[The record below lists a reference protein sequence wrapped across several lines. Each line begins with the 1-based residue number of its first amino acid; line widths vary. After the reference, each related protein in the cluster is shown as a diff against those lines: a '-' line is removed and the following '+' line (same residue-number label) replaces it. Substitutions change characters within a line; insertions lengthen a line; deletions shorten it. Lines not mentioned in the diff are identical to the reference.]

1 MKLYKYI
8 GLFRLLGRIV
18 VLLLGF
24 ASLGVLAFCIH
35 YMLGS
40 EEETLQRILCIAVC
54 TFIFGGLGI
63 YLIYYGINYDRMEA
77 REQEATLEK
86 ERAERRKTA
95 AQKLEEATRKQ
106 RTERLSYIVFTI
118 LATAGAVY
126 FFTEKDI
133 WMIVICGGFA
143 AFSLYMVIRNPDTEE
158 VKNLKEDARRKQQ
171 IDSLLDDRKDD
182 GAIVILENIP
192 RLKLIEEAIDS
203 FGDEYLGRKN
213 GRNTVIIWKVDRDN
227 YALTFPL
234 GYQPDAPANLFWEF
248 YGYDMQPIGWFP
260 SRHIKTC
267 GQWTMLCLDED
278 GEIVG
283 VTDDGHHFA
292 TNTEEGIFYLA
303 PATDRHLPYRQ
314 RPNIRKDNLVKLE
327 IFS

>member
-8 GLFRLLGRIV
+8 GLFRLLGRIF

-24 ASLGVLAFCIH
+24 ASLGFLVFCIH
-35 YMLGS
+35 YILGS
-40 EEETLQRILCIAVC
+40 EDTTQRILCIALCV
-54 TFIFGGLGI
+54 FIFGGLGI
-63 YLIYYGINYDRMEA
+63 YLLYYGINYDRMEA
-77 REQEATLEK
+77 REYEATLEK

-106 RTERLSYIVFTI
+106 RTERLSYVAFTI
-118 LATAGAVY
+118 LATAGVV
-126 FFTEKDI
+126 FFFIDKDT
-133 WMIVICGGFA
+133 WMTIICGGTA
-143 AFSLYMVIRNPDTEE
+143 AFCLYMAIRNPDTDE

-171 IDSLLDDRKDD
+171 IDSLLDNRKDD
-182 GAIVILENIP
+182 GAVVILENVP
-192 RLKLIEEAIDS
+192 SLKHIEEAIDS

-213 GRNTVIIWKVDRDN
+213 GRNTVTLWRLERDM

-234 GYQPDAPANLFWEF
+234 GYQPDAPINLLWELS
-248 YGYDMQPIGWFP
+248 GCDLQPVGWFP

-267 GQWTMLCLDED
+267 GQWTMLCIDED
-278 GEIVG
+278 NETVG
-283 VTDDGHHFA
+283 VTDDGHHYA
-292 TNTEEGIFYLA
+292 TRTDEGIFHLA

-314 RPNIRKDNLVKLE
+314 RPNINNQTKLE